1 MTPRVYIPAAVRQA
15 ESVEFTV
22 VIDDPAT
29 LRNLKQLFGHPFEE
43 WGNRLDLQQ
52 LIINHV
58 ALVHQQYQ
66 EGRI

>member
-22 VIDDPAT
+22 VIDDPTT
-29 LRNLKQLFGHPFEE
+29 LRNLKQLFGHPLKE

-52 LIINHV
+52 VIINHV
-58 ALVHQQYQ
+58 ALVHQQFQ